1 MQMNDNMEQQ
11 ILNELIQIREM
22 LTILSQDKLE
32 SFNDSIN
39 KRFLTTEQRRQMY
52 ELFDGENSYKTIA
65 DAVNISS
72 EGVRKF
78 AVQLEQAG
86 LVELVP
92 VGKTKN
98 PKRVF

>member
-1 MQMNDNMEQQ
+1 MEDYLMQQV
-11 ILNELIQIREM
+11 LVELTQIRKM
-22 LTILSQDKLE
+22 LTIISQDKLE
-32 SFNDSIN
+32 SFTESIN

-52 ELFDGENSYKTIA
+52 ELFDGENSYKAIA
-65 DAVNISS
+65 DAVRFSS

-92 VGKTKN
+92 AGKTRN

>member
-1 MQMNDNMEQQ
+1 MEDYLAKQ
-11 ILNELIQIREM
+11 ILDELAQIRKM
-22 LTILSQDKLE
+22 LTIISQDKLD
-32 SFNDSIN
+32 SFNESIN
-39 KRFLTTEQRRQMY
+39 KRFLTTDQRRQMY

-65 DAVNISS
+65 DLVKFSS

-86 LVELVP
+86 LVQLVP
-92 VGKTKN
+92 SGKTKN

>member
-1 MQMNDNMEQQ
+1 MQMNDYMEQQ
-11 ILNELIQIREM
+11 ILNELIQIRKM

-65 DAVNISS
+65 DAVNISY
-72 EGVRKF
+72 
-78 AVQLEQAG
+78 
-86 LVELVP
+86 
-92 VGKTKN
+92 KTASADCI
-98 PKRVF
+98 V

>member
-1 MQMNDNMEQQ
+1 MQMNDYMEQQ
-11 ILNELIQIREM
+11 ILNELIQIRKM

-52 ELFDGENSYKTIA
+52 ELFDGENSYKAIA
-65 DAVNISS
+65 DVVNISS

>member
-1 MQMNDNMEQQ
+1 MDDLYAQK
-11 ILNELIQIREM
+11 ILNELTQIRR
-22 LTILSQDKLE
+22 LLAVLSQDKLE
-32 SFNDSIN
+32 SFTESIN
-39 KRFLTTEQRRQMY
+39 KKYLTTDQRRQMY

-65 DAVNISS
+65 DAVNLSS

-86 LVELVP
+86 LVELVSN
-92 VGKTKN
+92 GKTKN

>member
-1 MQMNDNMEQQ
+1 MDDFMARQ
-11 ILNELIQIREM
+11 ILNELTQIRKM
-22 LTILSQDKLE
+22 LTIMSQDKLE

-65 DAVNISS
+65 DTVSISS

>member
-1 MQMNDNMEQQ
+1 MQMNDYMEQQ
-11 ILNELIQIREM
+11 ILNELIQIRKM

-65 DAVNISS
+65 DAVNI
-72 EGVRKF
+72 
-78 AVQLEQAG
+78 
-86 LVELVP
+86 
-92 VGKTKN
+92 
-98 PKRVF
+98 